1 MGTVDY
7 YINDGFYSGEN
18 ADQVTNR
25 NSNSSPKQG
34 FVREIMARPMIRIP
48 SLVLDGFL
56 KNDTMLRPT
65 ASRSPIADEFF
76 AVDAQ

>member
-25 NSNSSPKQG
+25 NCDSSPKQG

-48 SLVLDGFL
+48 SLDKVEENELNGNEGSSATESVRKKMVFG
-56 KNDTMLRPT
+56 
-65 ASRSPIADEFF
+65 
-76 AVDAQ
+76 

>member
-25 NSNSSPKQG
+25 NSNDGSAAAES
-34 FVREIMARPMIRIP
+34 VRKKM
-48 SLVLDGFL
+48 VFG
-56 KNDTMLRPT
+56 
-65 ASRSPIADEFF
+65 
-76 AVDAQ
+76 

>member
-34 FVREIMARPMIRIP
+34 FVREIMARPMIRIQ
-48 SLVLDGFL
+48 SLDKV
-56 KNDTMLRPT
+56 
-65 ASRSPIADEFF
+65 DENERNSNEGSSAAESVRKIMVFG
-76 AVDAQ
+76 

>member
-34 FVREIMARPMIRIP
+34 FVREIMARPTIRIP
-48 SLVLDGFL
+48 SIDKVDKNGRNSNDGSSAAESVRKKMVFG
-56 KNDTMLRPT
+56 
-65 ASRSPIADEFF
+65 
-76 AVDAQ
+76 

>member
-25 NSNSSPKQG
+25 NCNSSPKLG
-34 FVREIMARPMIRIP
+34 FVREIMARPTIIVP
-48 SLVLDGFL
+48 SPDKVEENERNSNDGSSVTESVRKIMVFG
-56 KNDTMLRPT
+56 
-65 ASRSPIADEFF
+65 
-76 AVDAQ
+76 